1 MIRPGSTILII
12 LLSCQYFLTKMHK
25 HIWLDVFLKINLLCW
40 NVNKHWYR
48 HTHRQTVL
56 VLTLLVNSIR
66 IIKLISEHG
75 HRFITKEKKISLLA
89 SSLENVA
96 LDTVEKQHETC
107 LTYVCIMPPLL
118 MEELNI
124 KESVLWFSYMIK
136 TSLTYSTY

>member
-1 MIRPGSTILII
+1 MSTNTDID
-12 LLSCQYFLTKMHK
+12 T
-25 HIWLDVFLKINLLCW
+25 
-40 NVNKHWYR
+40 
-48 HTHRQTVL
+48 HTGTVL